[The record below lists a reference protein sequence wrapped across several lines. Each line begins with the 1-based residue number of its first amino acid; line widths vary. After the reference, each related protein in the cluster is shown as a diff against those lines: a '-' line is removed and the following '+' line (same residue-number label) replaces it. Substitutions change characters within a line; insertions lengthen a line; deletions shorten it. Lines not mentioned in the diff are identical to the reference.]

1 MKSAPIKELKK
12 SSKLLNVRYAIR
24 GPVHSEAK
32 KIEAEG
38 HRVIKLNIGNPAP
51 FGFETSAE
59 VLNEMIAN
67 LPKSEGYSD
76 SKGVVVAR
84 QAVLDYVRSRGL
96 PNVGLEDI
104 YLGNGASELIVM
116 AMQALCNKGDEVL
129 VPTPDYPLW
138 TAAVN
143 LSGGKAVHYLCD
155 EKSDWAP
162 DLKDMARKITPKT
175 KAVVVINPNNPTGA
189 VYPRPVLEKI
199 AALARK
205 HNLLVFS
212 DEIYD
217 MVLYDGVEH
226 TSMGALLTDRMVIT
240 MGGISKNFLAAG
252 FRAGWMILSGDKSR
266 AKNYIDGLEVLSSMR
281 LCSNVPAQYAIPPCL
296 RESNPVIGQMTSPG
310 GRLYQ
315 QRETIDRML
324 NAIPGMSCTKAK
336 GAFYVFPRMD
346 PKKYPI
352 KNDMEFVLDLLRTEK
367 VLVVHGTGHN
377 WPKPDHFRIVFLP
390 KVEDLKVALERI
402 AGFMQRWK
410 P

>member
-51 FGFETSAE
+51 FGFETPAE